1 MTLSSQKI
9 IAFEGPSNS
18 GKTTLIEK
26 LSSYCFKNHISH
38 YVMVDYHEYAL
49 EMNLQQIDIDSH
61 LDYDKTLHALNHFLH
76 LETLRFKTI
85 KLLDKNIHYVFL
97 DRSFLTLLS
106 HLKAISHLGFLSL
119 DKFSSL
125 EKIILEFTSLVEF
138 NKLVVLDV
146 PQNILEQR
154 DPNNEYGIFSNKR
167 YNQEFSEAV
176 LTYKNRFKTII
187 DFKVLKNNSVSPN
200 LFKEILTF

>member
-1 MTLSSQKI
+1 M
-9 IAFEGPSNS
+9 
-18 GKTTLIEK
+18 IEK